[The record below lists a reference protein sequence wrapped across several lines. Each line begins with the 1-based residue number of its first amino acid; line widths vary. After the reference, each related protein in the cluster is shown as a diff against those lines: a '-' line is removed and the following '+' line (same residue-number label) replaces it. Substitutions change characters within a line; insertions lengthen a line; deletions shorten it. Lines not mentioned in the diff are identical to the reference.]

1 MRNDNIM
8 TTSSAMIMTI
18 KAINLGTGGFIP
30 LHFASRPSK
39 FRLPAADFPAES
51 RAVVA
56 LDDG

>member
-1 MRNDNIM
+1 M